1 MKRLNGAIIAVLLS
15 SVVASNLLPLARAS
29 TPLKPTA
36 GSSTAGDGDGSE
48 RSGEK
53 NSDAPQNPRLR
64 KIYDAL
70 VEFRSDDALTNLV
83 PIINQQGKRGFKTEA
98 SRLAMAR
105 LLVLAGYAYYI
116 DENLDAGIQM
126 FSLANKL
133 CPDDYVAKCGLANG
147 LRDVPDFEA
156 EKKLIAEL
164 EELPDS
170 EKNVIVH
177 ITLARHYKRIG
188 EYDKALAHVKEVE
201 KLDVEKRDVNSQ
213 SLYART
219 LVVDGYGKPAALKFK
234 EAAARTSNL
243 YMREIFLAN
252 AALIEQNESAQ
263 EEHLRKAG
271 KLYPGD
277 PIWRTKLA
285 EFDFGHDR
293 EAEGFDLLQQ
303 ALLGKRVSATAYMKM
318 ARHLWVNKRYDE
330 AEECMRHYQKRV
342 RASVESQALIAEIYD
357 ARGAAEKCE
366 KTFDNVIARDR
377 FQPGAYE
384 NLAKHFMFKTKTPE
398 RALPVAAEFVKAMPN
413 CWASHFLQ
421 AKALN
426 VNDQL
431 TRAAVAA
438 QAGLKLLSQ
447 PASELNLY
455 ASHEAAHA
463 HAIIGAKLYVDGK
476 RDEAL
481 AEAKLFNSMKFNPQ
495 LPAYL
500 RVIVMRPGKLVFG
513 DKPEQE
519 NVALADML
527 LETGRVD
534 ECEKEYREALKLS
547 ADDQDIRGY
556 LLHALSKK
564 GDWGAAAKENFVYSQ
579 QVVNKIPA
587 TVDEWT
593 KGKKPDAKPVSKD
606 QDVERDAKPVSTGL
620 DVKHDA
626 KPVST
631 ELDVKREAKAVSK

>member
-1 MKRLNGAIIAVLLS
+1 MKRLNGAIIAAVLS
-15 SVVASNLLPLARAS
+15 SFMASTLVLLARAS
-29 TPLKPTA
+29 APIKP
-36 GSSTAGDGDGSE
+36 GDGACTTGGGEYSCFRD
-48 RSGEK
+48 RASGDVPK
-53 NSDAPQNPRLR
+53 DPRLR

-70 VEFRSDDALTNLV
+70 VQFRSDDALVHLV
-83 PIINQQGKRGFKTEA
+83 PMINQQGKRGFKTET

-116 DENLDAGIQM
+116 DENLNAGIQM

-147 LRDVPDFEA
+147 LRDVPDFER
-156 EKKLIAEL
+156 EGRLISEL
-164 EELPDS
+164 EKLPDS

-177 ITLARHYKRIG
+177 ITLARHFKRVG
-188 EYDKALAHVKEVE
+188 EYDRALAHLKEVE
-201 KLDVEKRDVNSQ
+201 KLDADKRDVNSQ
-213 SLYART
+213 ALYART
-219 LVVDGYGKPAALKFK
+219 LIVDGYGKPAVEKFK

-252 AALIEQNESAQ
+252 AALIEQNEAAQ
-263 EEHLRKAG
+263 EQHLRRAG

-303 ALLGKRVSATAYMKM
+303 ALLGRRVSATAYMKM
-318 ARHLWVNKRYDE
+318 ARHLWVNKRYDA
-330 AEECMRHYQKRV
+330 AEECMRHYQSRV
-342 RASVESQALIAEIYD
+342 RQSVESQALLAEIYD
-357 ARGAAEKCE
+357 ARGAADKCE
-366 KTFDNVIARDR
+366 KTFESVIARDR
-377 FQPGAYE
+377 FQPGSYE
-384 NLAKHFMFKTKTPE
+384 NLAKHFMFKTKKPE
-398 RALPVAAEFVKAMPN
+398 RALHVAAEFVKAMPN

-421 AKALN
+421 AKALVAN
-426 VNDQL
+426 NDL
-431 TRAAVAA
+431 ARAAEAA
-438 QAGLKLLSQ
+438 DTGLKRMPQS
-447 PASELNLY
+447 SEELNLY

-463 HAIIGAKLYVDGK
+463 HAIIGSNLYAQGK

-481 AEAKLFNSMKFNPQ
+481 AEAKLFNSMKFNPE

-500 RVIVMRPGKLVFG
+500 RVIVMRPGKIVFG
-513 DKPEQE
+513 DKPELK

-527 LETGRVD
+527 LETGRIAD
-534 ECEKEYREALKLS
+534 CEKEYREALKLS
-547 ADDQDIRGY
+547 ADDQEIRGY

-564 GDWGAAAKENFVYSQ
+564 GDWGAAAKENLVYSQ

-593 KGKKPDAKPVSKD
+593 KGNKQHRQPVPG
-606 QDVERDAKPVSTGL
+606 E
-620 DVKHDA
+620 
-626 KPVST
+626 T
-631 ELDVKREAKAVSK
+631 ESGKQ